1 MSNAPVLAL
10 HLLTFG
16 VIGLLPRV
24 FFRRDG
30 RLGARWWLTALPFFA
45 CPVLL
50 LAAFVLDVDPLVSGA
65 WRAWLAVVSV
75 PLSVAAVALVFLT
88 VGTHRAP
95 LALWH
100 QDNDAPAY
108 LVTDGPYRRIRHPFY
123 ASFLLAFAA
132 AVAYFPHWGTL
143 LALIYAVVALNLTAA
158 REERRLAASRFG
170 EEYRRYL
177 ARTGRFLPRPR

>member
-1 MSNAPVLAL
+1 MNAAVLVL
-10 HLLTFG
+10 LLLTFG

-30 RLGARWWLTALPFFA
+30 RLGVRWWLTALPFFA

-50 LAAFVLDVDPLVSGA
+50 VVAYLAHADPLVPRT
-65 WRAWLAVVSV
+65 WRAALDVASV
-75 PLSVAAVALVFLT
+75 PLAAGSIALVFLT
-88 VGTHRAP
+88 LGTHRVP

-100 QDNDAPAY
+100 QDDDAPAH
-108 LVTDGPYRRIRHPFY
+108 LVTYGPYRRIRHPFY
-123 ASFLLAFAA
+123 TSFLLAFAA

-143 LALIYAVVALNLTAA
+143 LGLAYAVVALNLTAG
-158 REERRLAASRFG
+158 REERRLAASEFG

-177 ARTGRFLPRPR
+177 DRTGRFLPRPG